1 MPHTANGLH
10 VSEACNA
17 HSDGRAAWHRRCF
30 PNAKDQTTVTLTILV
45 VDDELD
51 LVGTYERLLRR
62 VGHDSIRAYT
72 GSDALALIDQ
82 AKPDLVVTDL
92 KLLGVDGLAVA
103 RHARAHVPPIPV
115 ILITAYDSSH
125 ARSAAQESGVGAYL
139 AKPFSNTA
147 LLDAVRRVLS
157 PKPATGVSLGRS

>member
-1 MPHTANGLH
+1 MWKA
-10 VSEACNA
+10 VSLK
-17 HSDGRAAWHRRCF
+17 RRLAPSLLC
-30 PNAKDQTTVTLTILV
+30 KCQGQTTVTLTILV
-45 VDDELD
+45 ADDEQD
-51 LVGTYERLLRR
+51 LVGTCERLLRR
-62 VGHDSIRAYT
+62 VGHDSLRAHT

-92 KLLGVDGLAVA
+92 KLPGVDGLVVA

-125 ARSAAQESGVGAYL
+125 ARSAALESGVAAYL

-147 LLDAVRRVLS
+147 FLDAVQRVLPS
-157 PKPATGVSLGRS
+157 QPAVGGPGRP